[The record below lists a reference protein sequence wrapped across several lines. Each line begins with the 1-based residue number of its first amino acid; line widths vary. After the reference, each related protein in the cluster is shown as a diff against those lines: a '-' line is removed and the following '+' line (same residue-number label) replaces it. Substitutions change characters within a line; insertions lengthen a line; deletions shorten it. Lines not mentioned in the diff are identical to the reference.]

1 MHYSIVHDTRR
12 GTRPS
17 NQDRVAYSENKNG
30 IFMVI
35 ADGMGGHARGDVAA
49 QITVDCLIDS
59 FNRQGQGRIED
70 PAAFIVLSMNFAHL
84 SVNKMTRMQGL
95 DTNMPRT
102 TCVACLVQNGYAY
115 WGHVGDS
122 RLYLFSDD
130 ELLSR
135 TVDHSTTDH
144 LHQDDVVDEQSQR
157 FAHGPVLRCIG
168 GNRRPVV
175 SLGPETHLGRGDTI
189 LLCTDGVW
197 RAFKEE
203 QLLAHVNK
211 AYVEDG
217 VEDMLDYAQRYFS
230 NACDNLTALLFRW
243 EDEPTWHEPLFNLGT
258 PELDQEKLWQS
269 ARPREPQP
277 AETPRRDRRRTEN
290 IDSAIAEIE
299 SFVNGL
305 DSIFDPT
312 RDKSKNE

>member
-1 MHYSIVHDTRR
+1 MHYSIVHDTRQ

-17 NQDRVAYSENKNG
+17 NQDRVAYSENQNG

-59 FNRQGQGRIED
+59 FNRQGQEHIDD

-84 SVNKMTRMQGL
+84 SVNRMTRMQGL
-95 DTNMPRT
+95 DADMPRT

-122 RLYLFSDD
+122 RLYLFGDD

-144 LHQDDVVDEQSQR
+144 MHQDGVVDEQYQR
-157 FAHGPVLRCIG
+157 FAQGQVFRCIG

-175 SLGPETHLGRGDTI
+175 SLGPETQLGRGDTI

-203 QLLAHVNK
+203 QLLSHVNK
-211 AYVEDG
+211 EYIEDS

-230 NACDNLTALLFRW
+230 SECDNLTALLFRW
-243 EDEPTWHEPLFNLGT
+243 EDEPTRHKSLFDLGV
-258 PELDQEKLWQS
+258 PALDQERLWRS
-269 ARPREPQP
+269 ARQGEPEQ
-277 AETPRRDRRRTEN
+277 AKTPRRDKRRTEN

-305 DSIFDPT
+305 DSIYEPT
-312 RDKSKNE
+312 QGKSKNE